1 MGSAGTHT
9 NSDLLSLFKQ
19 FDANDDGLIDESE
32 FEAMLA
38 RLGWASTAEVLSM
51 EFAAIDGNDDGKV
64 ELQEF
69 VDWWEDRN

>member
-1 MGSAGTHT
+1 MGNAGTDP
-9 NSDLLSLFKQ
+9 NLRLSSLFEQ
-19 FDANDDGLIDESE
+19 FDANGDGLIDESE

-51 EFAAIDGNDDGKV
+51 EFAAIDGNEDGKV

-69 VDWWEDRN
+69 VDWWQDRN